1 MIDNNNKS
9 SLHNGWN
16 MRIIV
21 IYFSN
26 GLKRIF
32 RKNSGRIISL
42 LYLTACLI
50 FWKYRYLIWK
60 PEGLFLN
67 LKMFIISA
75 LILVIISSVTFVTIF
90 LIGMTFGASSIS
102 NNLHRIDFVNSV
114 GEAPLLLSKSIDKNN
129 SKIITLE
136 FKTFGIPLSEWAD
149 NQDRIESALNI
160 HIDEIYEGKNC
171 RSVIV
176 KCVDGENRLS
186 DYIEWSESLLSDE
199 NFEIVLGEGY
209 SGRVSVNIAKIPHM
223 LIGGSTGSG
232 KSVLLKLVL
241 MQCVKKDAKVYIA
254 DFKGGVDFPPIW
266 HTKCS
271 LLTDEKTLYKV
282 LVSITDEL
290 QNRKQILRTAGVA
303 NIDEYNRNAEKKL
316 YRIVF
321 ACDEIAEVLDK
332 TGLSKQQ
339 KDEILKIES
348 ELSIIARQG
357 RAFGIH
363 LVLAT
368 QRPDA
373 AILNAQIRN
382 NIDTRICGRAD
393 NVLSQI
399 ILDNTDASDKIAKSS
414 QGRFLT
420 NSGKIF
426 QAYWFDENIL

>member
-90 LIGMTFGASSIS
+90 LIGMPFGASSIS
-102 NNLHRIDFVNSV
+102 NNLHRIGFVNSV

-186 DYIEWSESLLSDE
+186 DYIEWSENLLSDE

-266 HTKCS
+266 HIKCS

-348 ELSIIARQG
+348 ELSLIARQG

-373 AILNAQIRN
+373 GILNGQIRN

-399 ILDNTDASDKIAKSS
+399 ILDSTDAADLIAKSS

>member
-90 LIGMTFGASSIS
+90 LIGMPFGASSIS
-102 NNLHRIDFVNSV
+102 NNLHRIGFVNSV

-136 FKTFGIPLSEWAD
+136 FKTFGIPLSEWTD

-160 HIDEIYEGKNC
+160 HIDEMREGDDC
-171 RSVIV
+171 RVVIIR
-176 KCVDGENRLS
+176 CVDGENRLS
-186 DYIEWSESLLSDE
+186 DYIEWSENLLSDE
-199 NFEIVLGEGY
+199 NFEIMLGEGY

-254 DFKGGVDFPPIW
+254 DFKGGVDFPSIW

-271 LLTDEKTLYKV
+271 LLTDEKTLHKV

-303 NIDEYNRNAEKKL
+303 NIDEYNRSAEKKL

-373 AILNAQIRN
+373 AILNGQIRN

-426 QAYWFDENIL
+426 QAYWFEENIL

>member
-26 GLKRIF
+26 SLKRIF

-90 LIGMTFGASSIS
+90 LIGMPFGASSIS
-102 NNLHRIDFVNSV
+102 NNLHRIGFVNSV

-186 DYIEWSESLLSDE
+186 DFIEWSENMLSKE
-199 NFEIVLGEGY
+199 CFEIVLGEGY
-209 SGRVSVNIAKIPHM
+209 SGRVSVNISKIPHM

-232 KSVLLKLVL
+232 KSILLKLVL
-241 MQCVKKDAKVYIA
+241 MQCVKKGAKVYIA

-266 HTKCS
+266 HIKCS

-332 TGLSKQQ
+332 TGLTKQQ

-348 ELSIIARQG
+348 ELSLIARQG

-373 AILNAQIRN
+373 GILNGQIRN

>member
-90 LIGMTFGASSIS
+90 LIGMPFGASSIS
-102 NNLHRIDFVNSV
+102 NNLHRIGFVNSV

-186 DYIEWSESLLSDE
+186 DFIEWSENMLSKE
-199 NFEIVLGEGY
+199 CFEIVLGEGY
-209 SGRVSVNIAKIPHM
+209 SGRVSVNISKIPHM

-232 KSVLLKLVL
+232 KSILLKLVL
-241 MQCVKKDAKVYIA
+241 MQCVKKGAKIYIA
-254 DFKGGVDFPPIW
+254 DFKGGVDFPNVW
-266 HTKCS
+266 HKKCC
-271 LLTDEKTLYKV
+271 LLTDEGTLLKV
-282 LVSITDEL
+282 LIDVTTEL
-290 QNRKQILRTAGVA
+290 KMRKQILRNAAFA
-303 NIDEYNRNAEKKL
+303 NIDEYNRNTEKKL
-316 YRIVF
+316 QRIIF

-373 AILNAQIRN
+373 AILNGQIRN

-420 NSGKIF
+420 NSRKIF

>member
-26 GLKRIF
+26 GLKKIF

-90 LIGMTFGASSIS
+90 LIGMPFGASSIS
-102 NNLHRIDFVNSV
+102 NNLHRIGFVNSV

-186 DYIEWSESLLSDE
+186 DFIEWSENMLSKE
-199 NFEIVLGEGY
+199 CFEIVLGEGY
-209 SGRVSVNIAKIPHM
+209 SGRVSVNISKIPHM

-232 KSVLLKLVL
+232 KSILLKLVL
-241 MQCVKKDAKVYIA
+241 MQCVKKGAKIYIA
-254 DFKGGVDFPPIW
+254 DFKGGVDFPNVW
-266 HTKCS
+266 HKKCC
-271 LLTDEKTLYKV
+271 LLTDEETLLKV
-282 LVSITDEL
+282 LIDVTTEL
-290 QNRKQILRTAGVA
+290 KRRKQILRNAAFA
-303 NIDEYNRNAEKKL
+303 NIDEYNRNTEKKL
-316 YRIVF
+316 QRIIF

-373 AILNAQIRN
+373 AILNGQIRN

>member
-90 LIGMTFGASSIS
+90 LIGMPFGASSIS
-102 NNLHRIDFVNSV
+102 NNLHRIGFVNSA
-114 GEAPLLLSKSIDKNN
+114 GEAPLLLSKSVDKSNDRVMIL
-129 SKIITLE
+129 K
-136 FKTFGIPLSEWAD
+136 FKTFGIPLSEWTD

-160 HIDEIYEGKNC
+160 HIDEMREGDDC
-171 RSVIV
+171 RGVIIR
-176 KCVDGENRLS
+176 CGDGENRRS
-186 DYIEWSESLLSDE
+186 DYIEWSENLLSDE

-241 MQCVKKDAKVYIA
+241 MQCVKKGAKVYIA

-266 HTKCS
+266 HIKCS
-271 LLTDEKTLYKV
+271 LLTDEKNLYKV

-303 NIDEYNRNAEKKL
+303 NIDEYNRNAKKKL

-373 AILNAQIRN
+373 GILNGQIRN

-399 ILDNTDASDKIAKSS
+399 ILDSTDAADLIAKSS

>member
-32 RKNSGRIISL
+32 RKNSGKIISL

-60 PEGLFLN
+60 PDGLFLN
-67 LKMFIISA
+67 LQSLIISA
-75 LILVIISSVTFVTIF
+75 LTLVIISSVTFVTVF
-90 LIGMTFGASSIS
+90 LIGMPFEASSIS
-102 NNLHRIDFVNSV
+102 NNLHRIGFVNSV

-136 FKTFGIPLSEWAD
+136 FKTFGIPLSEWTD
-149 NQDRIESALNI
+149 NQNRIESALNI
-160 HIDEIYEGKNC
+160 HIDEIYEGDNC

-186 DYIEWSESLLSDE
+186 DFIEWSGNMLSKE
-199 NFEIVLGEGY
+199 CFEIVLGEGY
-209 SGRVSVNIAKIPHM
+209 SGRVSVNISKIPHM

-241 MQCVKKDAKVYIA
+241 MQCVKKGAKVYIA
-254 DFKGGVDFPPIW
+254 DFKGGVDFPNVW
-266 HTKCS
+266 HKKCC
-271 LLTDEKTLYKV
+271 LLTDEETLLKV
-282 LVSITDEL
+282 LIGITTEL
-290 QNRKQILRTAGVA
+290 KRRKEILRNAASA
-303 NIDEYNRNAEKKL
+303 NIDEYNRNTEKKL
-316 YRIVF
+316 QRIIF

-332 TGLSKQQ
+332 TGLTKQQ

-348 ELSIIARQG
+348 ELSVIARQG

-373 AILNAQIRN
+373 GILNGQIRN
-382 NIDTRICGRAD
+382 NIDTKICGRAD

-399 ILDNTDASDKIAKSS
+399 ILDNTDAANLIAKSS

>member
-90 LIGMTFGASSIS
+90 LIGMPFGASSIS
-102 NNLHRIDFVNSV
+102 NNLHRIGFVNSV

-176 KCVDGENRLS
+176 KCVAGENRLS
-186 DYIEWSESLLSDE
+186 DFIEWSENMLSKE
-199 NFEIVLGEGY
+199 CFEIVLGEGY
-209 SGRVSVNIAKIPHM
+209 SGRVSVNISKIPHM

-232 KSVLLKLVL
+232 KSILLKLVL
-241 MQCVKKDAKVYIA
+241 MQCVKKGAKIYIA
-254 DFKGGVDFPPIW
+254 DFKGGVDFPNVW
-266 HTKCS
+266 HKKCC
-271 LLTDEKTLYKV
+271 LLTDEETLLKV
-282 LVSITDEL
+282 LIDVTTEL
-290 QNRKQILRTAGVA
+290 KRRKQILRNAAFA
-303 NIDEYNRNAEKKL
+303 NIDEYNHSAEKKL

-373 AILNAQIRN
+373 AILNGQIRN

>member
-42 LYLTACLI
+42 LFLTACLI

-60 PEGLFLN
+60 PEGLFMN

-90 LIGMTFGASSIS
+90 LIGMPFGASSIS
-102 NNLHRIDFVNSV
+102 NNLHRIGFVNSV
-114 GEAPLLLSKSIDKNN
+114 GEAPLLLSKSTDKNN

-186 DYIEWSESLLSDE
+186 DFIEWSENMLSKE
-199 NFEIVLGEGY
+199 CFEIVLGEGY
-209 SGRVSVNIAKIPHM
+209 SGRVSVNISKIPHM

-271 LLTDEKTLYKV
+271 LLTDEKNLYKV

-290 QNRKQILRTAGVA
+290 QSRKQILRTAGVA
-303 NIDEYNRNAEKKL
+303 NIHEYNRNAEKKL

-373 AILNAQIRN
+373 AILNGQIRN

>member
-90 LIGMTFGASSIS
+90 LIGMPFGASSIS
-102 NNLHRIDFVNSV
+102 NNLHRIGFVNSV

-186 DYIEWSESLLSDE
+186 DFIEWSENMLSKE
-199 NFEIVLGEGY
+199 CFEIVLGEGY
-209 SGRVSVNIAKIPHM
+209 SGRVSVNISKIPHM

-232 KSVLLKLVL
+232 KSILLKLVL
-241 MQCVKKDAKVYIA
+241 MQCVKKGAKIYIA
-254 DFKGGVDFPPIW
+254 DFKGGVDFPNVW
-266 HTKCS
+266 HKKCC
-271 LLTDEKTLYKV
+271 LLTDEETLLKV
-282 LVSITDEL
+282 LIDVTTEL
-290 QNRKQILRTAGVA
+290 KRRKQILCNAAFA
-303 NIDEYNRNAEKKL
+303 NIDEYNRNTEKKL
-316 YRIVF
+316 QRIVF

-373 AILNAQIRN
+373 AILNGQIRN

>member
-75 LILVIISSVTFVTIF
+75 LILVIISLVTFVTIF
-90 LIGMTFGASSIS
+90 LIGMPFGASSIS
-102 NNLHRIDFVNSV
+102 NNLHRIGFVNSV
-114 GEAPLLLSKSIDKNN
+114 GEAPLLLSKSIDKSN

-186 DYIEWSESLLSDE
+186 DFIEWSENMLSKE
-199 NFEIVLGEGY
+199 FFEIVLGEGY
-209 SGRVSVNIAKIPHM
+209 SGRVSVNISKIPHM

-241 MQCVKKDAKVYIA
+241 MQCVKKEAKVYIA

-282 LVSITDEL
+282 LISITDEL
-290 QNRKQILRTAGVA
+290 QSRKQILRTAGVA
-303 NIDEYNRNAEKKL
+303 NIDEYNHKAEEKL

-373 AILNAQIRN
+373 AILNGQIRN

>member
-90 LIGMTFGASSIS
+90 LIGMPFGASSIS
-102 NNLHRIDFVNSV
+102 NNLHRIGFVNSV

-186 DYIEWSESLLSDE
+186 DFIEWSENMLSKE
-199 NFEIVLGEGY
+199 CFEIVLGEGY
-209 SGRVSVNIAKIPHM
+209 SGRVSVNISKIPHM

-232 KSVLLKLVL
+232 KNILLKLVL
-241 MQCVKKDAKVYIA
+241 MQCVKKGAKVYIA

-266 HTKCS
+266 HIKCS

-332 TGLSKQQ
+332 TGLTKQQ

-348 ELSIIARQG
+348 ELSLIARQG

-373 AILNAQIRN
+373 GILNGQIRN

>member
-1 MIDNNNKS
+1 M
-9 SLHNGWN
+9 
-16 MRIIV
+16 
-21 IYFSN
+21 
-26 GLKRIF
+26 
-32 RKNSGRIISL
+32 

-90 LIGMTFGASSIS
+90 LIGMPFGASSIS
-102 NNLHRIDFVNSV
+102 NNLHRIGFVNSV

-160 HIDEIYEGKNC
+160 HIDEMREGDDC
-171 RSVIV
+171 RVVIIR
-176 KCVDGENRLS
+176 CVDGENRLS
-186 DYIEWSESLLSDE
+186 DFIEWSENLLSDE

-209 SGRVSVNIAKIPHM
+209 SGRVSINIAKIPHM

-241 MQCVKKDAKVYIA
+241 MQCVKKGAKVYIA
-254 DFKGGVDFPPIW
+254 DFKGGVDFPNVW
-266 HTKCS
+266 HKKCC
-271 LLTDEKTLYKV
+271 LLTDEETLLKV
-282 LVSITDEL
+282 LIDVTTEL
-290 QNRKQILRTAGVA
+290 KRRKQILRNAAFA
-303 NIDEYNRNAEKKL
+303 NIDEYNRNTEKKL
-316 YRIVF
+316 QRIIF

-332 TGLSKQQ
+332 TGLTKQQ
-339 KDEILKIES
+339 KDEISKIES

-373 AILNAQIRN
+373 AILNGQIRN

>member
-90 LIGMTFGASSIS
+90 LIGMPFGASSIS
-102 NNLHRIDFVNSV
+102 NNLHRIGFVNSV

-149 NQDRIESALNI
+149 NQNRIESALNI

-186 DYIEWSESLLSDE
+186 DFIEWSENMLSKE
-199 NFEIVLGEGY
+199 CFEIVLGEGY
-209 SGRVSVNIAKIPHM
+209 SGRVSVNISKIPHM

-232 KSVLLKLVL
+232 KSILLKLVL
-241 MQCVKKDAKVYIA
+241 MQCVKKGAKVYIA

-266 HTKCS
+266 HIKCS

-332 TGLSKQQ
+332 TGLTKQQ

-348 ELSIIARQG
+348 ELSLIARQG

-373 AILNAQIRN
+373 GILNGQIRN

>member
-90 LIGMTFGASSIS
+90 LIGMPFGASSIS
-102 NNLHRIDFVNSV
+102 NNLHRIGFVNSV

-160 HIDEIYEGKNC
+160 HIDEMREGDDC
-171 RSVIV
+171 RVVIIR
-176 KCVDGENRLS
+176 CVDGENRLS
-186 DYIEWSESLLSDE
+186 DYIEWSENLLSDE

-241 MQCVKKDAKVYIA
+241 MQCVKKGAKVYIA

-266 HTKCS
+266 HIKCS

-290 QNRKQILRTAGVA
+290 QNRKQVLRTAGVA

-373 AILNAQIRN
+373 AILNGQIRN

>member
-90 LIGMTFGASSIS
+90 LIGMPFGASSIS
-102 NNLHRIDFVNSV
+102 NNLHRIGFVNSV
-114 GEAPLLLSKSIDKNN
+114 GEAPLLLSKSTDKNN

-186 DYIEWSESLLSDE
+186 DFIEWSENMLSKE
-199 NFEIVLGEGY
+199 CFEIVLGEGY

-241 MQCVKKDAKVYIA
+241 MQCVKKGAKVYIA

-282 LVSITDEL
+282 LISITDEL
-290 QNRKQILRTAGVA
+290 QSRKQILRTAGVA
-303 NIDEYNRNAEKKL
+303 NIDEYNHKAEEKL

-373 AILNAQIRN
+373 AILNGQIRN

>member
-90 LIGMTFGASSIS
+90 LIGMPFGASSIS
-102 NNLHRIDFVNSV
+102 NNLHRIGFVNSA
-114 GEAPLLLSKSIDKNN
+114 GEAPLLLSKSVDKSNDRVMIL
-129 SKIITLE
+129 K
-136 FKTFGIPLSEWAD
+136 FKTFGIPLSEWTD

-160 HIDEIYEGKNC
+160 HIDEMREGDDC
-171 RSVIV
+171 RVVIIR
-176 KCVDGENRLS
+176 CVDGENRLS
-186 DYIEWSESLLSDE
+186 DYIEWSENLLSDE

-241 MQCVKKDAKVYIA
+241 MQCVKKGAKVYIA

-266 HTKCS
+266 HIKCS
-271 LLTDEKTLYKV
+271 LLTDEKNLYKV

-303 NIDEYNRNAEKKL
+303 NIDEYNRNAKKKL

-373 AILNAQIRN
+373 GIVNGQIRN

-399 ILDNTDASDKIAKSS
+399 ILDSTDAADLIAKSS

>member
-1 MIDNNNKS
+1 M
-9 SLHNGWN
+9 
-16 MRIIV
+16 
-21 IYFSN
+21 
-26 GLKRIF
+26 
-32 RKNSGRIISL
+32 

-90 LIGMTFGASSIS
+90 LIGMPFGASSIS
-102 NNLHRIDFVNSV
+102 NNLHRIGFVNSV

-186 DYIEWSESLLSDE
+186 DFIEWSENMLSKE
-199 NFEIVLGEGY
+199 CFEIVLGEGY
-209 SGRVSVNIAKIPHM
+209 SGRVSVNISKIPHM

-232 KSVLLKLVL
+232 KSILLKLVL
-241 MQCVKKDAKVYIA
+241 MQCVKKGAKVYIA

-266 HTKCS
+266 HIKCS

-332 TGLSKQQ
+332 TGLTKQQ

-348 ELSIIARQG
+348 ELSLIARQG

-373 AILNAQIRN
+373 GILNGQIRN

>member
-26 GLKRIF
+26 GLKKFF

-90 LIGMTFGASSIS
+90 LIGMPFGASSIS
-102 NNLHRIDFVNSV
+102 NNLHRIGFVNSV

-186 DYIEWSESLLSDE
+186 DFIEWSENMLSKE
-199 NFEIVLGEGY
+199 CFEIVLGEGY
-209 SGRVSVNIAKIPHM
+209 SGRVSVNISKIPHM

-232 KSVLLKLVL
+232 KSILLKLVL
-241 MQCVKKDAKVYIA
+241 MQCVKKGAKIYIA
-254 DFKGGVDFPPIW
+254 DFKGGVDFPNVW
-266 HTKCS
+266 HKKCC
-271 LLTDEKTLYKV
+271 LLTDEETLLKV
-282 LVSITDEL
+282 LIDVTTEL
-290 QNRKQILRTAGVA
+290 KRRKQILRNAAFA
-303 NIDEYNRNAEKKL
+303 NIDEYNRNTEKKL
-316 YRIVF
+316 QRIIF

-373 AILNAQIRN
+373 AILNGQIRN

-414 QGRFLT
+414 QGRFLI

>member
-1 MIDNNNKS
+1 
-9 SLHNGWN
+9 

-90 LIGMTFGASSIS
+90 LIGMPFGASSIS
-102 NNLHRIDFVNSV
+102 NNLHRIGFVNSV

-186 DYIEWSESLLSDE
+186 DFIEWSENMLSKE
-199 NFEIVLGEGY
+199 CFEIVLGEGY

-266 HTKCS
+266 HIKCS

-373 AILNAQIRN
+373 AILNGQIRN

>member
-90 LIGMTFGASSIS
+90 LIGMPFGASSIS
-102 NNLHRIDFVNSV
+102 NNLHRIGFVNSA
-114 GEAPLLLSKSIDKNN
+114 GEAPLLLSKSVDKSNDRVMIL
-129 SKIITLE
+129 K
-136 FKTFGIPLSEWAD
+136 FKTFGIPLSEWTD

-160 HIDEIYEGKNC
+160 HIDEMREGDDC
-171 RSVIV
+171 RVVIIR
-176 KCVDGENRLS
+176 CVDGENRLS
-186 DYIEWSESLLSDE
+186 DYIEWSENLLSDE

-241 MQCVKKDAKVYIA
+241 MQCVKKGAKVYIA

-266 HTKCS
+266 HIKCS
-271 LLTDEKTLYKV
+271 LLTDEKNLYKV

-303 NIDEYNRNAEKKL
+303 NIDEYNRNAKKKL

-339 KDEILKIES
+339 KDEIFKIES

-373 AILNAQIRN
+373 GILNGQIRN

-399 ILDNTDASDKIAKSS
+399 ILDSTDAADLIAKSS

>member
-90 LIGMTFGASSIS
+90 LIGMPFGASSIS
-102 NNLHRIDFVNSV
+102 NNLHRIGFVNSV

-176 KCVDGENRLS
+176 KCVAGENRLS
-186 DYIEWSESLLSDE
+186 DFIEWSENMLSKE
-199 NFEIVLGEGY
+199 CFEIVLGEGY
-209 SGRVSVNIAKIPHM
+209 SGRVSVNISKIPHM

-232 KSVLLKLVL
+232 KSILLKLVL
-241 MQCVKKDAKVYIA
+241 MQCVKKGAKIYIA

-271 LLTDEKTLYKV
+271 LLTDEKILHKV

-290 QNRKQILRTAGVA
+290 QSRKQILRTAGVA
-303 NIDEYNRNAEKKL
+303 NIDEYNRDAKKKL

-373 AILNAQIRN
+373 AILNGQIRN

>member
-9 SLHNGWN
+9 SLHNGWD

-90 LIGMTFGASSIS
+90 LIGMPFGASSIS
-102 NNLHRIDFVNSV
+102 NNLHRIGFVNSV
-114 GEAPLLLSKSIDKNN
+114 GEAPLLLSKSTDKNN

-149 NQDRIESALNI
+149 NQDRIEPALNI

-186 DYIEWSESLLSDE
+186 DFIEWSENMLSKE
-199 NFEIVLGEGY
+199 CFEIVLGEGY
-209 SGRVSVNIAKIPHM
+209 SGRVSVNISKIPHM

-232 KSVLLKLVL
+232 KSILLKLVL
-241 MQCVKKDAKVYIA
+241 MQCVKKGAKIYIA
-254 DFKGGVDFPPIW
+254 DFKGGVDFPNVW
-266 HTKCS
+266 HKKCC
-271 LLTDEKTLYKV
+271 LLTDEETLLKV
-282 LVSITDEL
+282 LIDVTTEL
-290 QNRKQILRTAGVA
+290 KRRKQILRNAAFA
-303 NIDEYNRNAEKKL
+303 NIDEYNRNTEKKL
-316 YRIVF
+316 QRIIF

-332 TGLSKQQ
+332 TGLTKQQ

-348 ELSIIARQG
+348 ELSLIARQG

-373 AILNAQIRN
+373 GILNGQIRN

-399 ILDNTDASDKIAKSS
+399 ILDSTDAADLIAKYS
-414 QGRFLT
+414 QGSFLT

-426 QAYWFDENIL
+426 QAYWFDKNIL

>member
-90 LIGMTFGASSIS
+90 LIGMPFGASSIS
-102 NNLHRIDFVNSV
+102 NNLHRIGFVNSA
-114 GEAPLLLSKSIDKNN
+114 GEAPLLLSKSVDKSNDRVMIL
-129 SKIITLE
+129 K

-186 DYIEWSESLLSDE
+186 DFIEWSENMLSKE
-199 NFEIVLGEGY
+199 CFEIVLGEGY
-209 SGRVSVNIAKIPHM
+209 SGRVSVNISKIPHM

-232 KSVLLKLVL
+232 KSILLKLVL
-241 MQCVKKDAKVYIA
+241 MQCVKKGAKIYIA

-266 HTKCS
+266 YTK
-271 LLTDEKTLYKV
+271 LL
-282 LVSITDEL
+282 
-290 QNRKQILRTAGVA
+290 
-303 NIDEYNRNAEKKL
+303 
-316 YRIVF
+316 F
-321 ACDEIAEVLDK
+321 AD
-332 TGLSKQQ
+332 
-339 KDEILKIES
+339 
-348 ELSIIARQG
+348 
-357 RAFGIH
+357 
-363 LVLAT
+363 
-368 QRPDA
+368 
-373 AILNAQIRN
+373 
-382 NIDTRICGRAD
+382 
-393 NVLSQI
+393 
-399 ILDNTDASDKIAKSS
+399 
-414 QGRFLT
+414 
-420 NSGKIF
+420 
-426 QAYWFDENIL
+426 

>member
-9 SLHNGWN
+9 SLHNGWD

-90 LIGMTFGASSIS
+90 LIGMPFGASSIS
-102 NNLHRIDFVNSV
+102 NNLHRISFVNSV
-114 GEAPLLLSKSIDKNN
+114 GEAPLLLSKSTDKNN

-149 NQDRIESALNI
+149 NQDRIEPALNI

-186 DYIEWSESLLSDE
+186 DFIEWSENMLSKE
-199 NFEIVLGEGY
+199 CFEIVLGEGY
-209 SGRVSVNIAKIPHM
+209 SGRVSVNISKIPHM

-232 KSVLLKLVL
+232 KSILLKLVL
-241 MQCVKKDAKVYIA
+241 MQCVKKGAKIYIA
-254 DFKGGVDFPPIW
+254 DFKGGVDFPNVW
-266 HTKCS
+266 HKKCC
-271 LLTDEKTLYKV
+271 LLTDEETLLKV
-282 LVSITDEL
+282 LIDVTTEL
-290 QNRKQILRTAGVA
+290 KRRKQILRNAAFA
-303 NIDEYNRNAEKKL
+303 NIDEYNRNTEKKL
-316 YRIVF
+316 QRIIF

-332 TGLSKQQ
+332 TGLTKQQ

-348 ELSIIARQG
+348 ELSLIARQG

-373 AILNAQIRN
+373 GILNGQIRN

-399 ILDNTDASDKIAKSS
+399 ILDSTDAADLIAKYS
-414 QGRFLT
+414 QGSFLT

-426 QAYWFDENIL
+426 QAYWFDKNIL

>member
-42 LYLTACLI
+42 LYLTACLF

-90 LIGMTFGASSIS
+90 LIGMPFGASSIS
-102 NNLHRIDFVNSV
+102 NNLHRIGFVNSV

-186 DYIEWSESLLSDE
+186 DYIEWSENLLSDE

-209 SGRVSVNIAKIPHM
+209 SGRVSVNISKIPHM

-232 KSVLLKLVL
+232 KSILLKLVL
-241 MQCVKKDAKVYIA
+241 MQCVKKGAKIYIA
-254 DFKGGVDFPPIW
+254 DFKGGVDFPNVW
-266 HTKCS
+266 HKKCC
-271 LLTDEKTLYKV
+271 LLTDEETLLKV
-282 LVSITDEL
+282 LIDVTTEL
-290 QNRKQILRTAGVA
+290 KRRKQILRNAASA
-303 NIDEYNRNAEKKL
+303 NIDEYNRNTEKKL
-316 YRIVF
+316 QRIIF

-332 TGLSKQQ
+332 TGLTKQQ

-348 ELSIIARQG
+348 ELSLIARQG

-373 AILNAQIRN
+373 GILNGQIRN

-399 ILDNTDASDKIAKSS
+399 ILDSTDAADLIAKSS
-414 QGRFLT
+414 QGCFLT

>member
-1 MIDNNNKS
+1 MIDNNDKS
-9 SLHNGWN
+9 SLHNRWN

-90 LIGMTFGASSIS
+90 LIGMPFGASSIS
-102 NNLHRIDFVNSV
+102 NNLHRIGFVNSV

-186 DYIEWSESLLSDE
+186 DFIEWSENMLSKE
-199 NFEIVLGEGY
+199 CFEILLGEGY

-266 HTKCS
+266 HIKCS

-373 AILNAQIRN
+373 AILNGQIRN

>member
-90 LIGMTFGASSIS
+90 LIGMPFGASSIS
-102 NNLHRIDFVNSV
+102 NNLHRIGFVNSV

-186 DYIEWSESLLSDE
+186 DFIEWSENMLSKE
-199 NFEIVLGEGY
+199 CFEIVLGEGY
-209 SGRVSVNIAKIPHM
+209 SGRVSVNISKIPHM

-232 KSVLLKLVL
+232 KSILLKLVL
-241 MQCVKKDAKVYIA
+241 MQCVKKGAKVYIA

-266 HTKCS
+266 HIKCS

-282 LVSITDEL
+282 IVSITDEL

-332 TGLSKQQ
+332 TGLTKQQ

-348 ELSIIARQG
+348 ELSLIARQG

-373 AILNAQIRN
+373 GILNGQIRN

>member
-90 LIGMTFGASSIS
+90 LIGMPFGASSIS
-102 NNLHRIDFVNSV
+102 NNLHRIGFVNSV

-186 DYIEWSESLLSDE
+186 DFIEWSENMLSKE
-199 NFEIVLGEGY
+199 CFEIVLGEGY
-209 SGRVSVNIAKIPHM
+209 SGRVSVNISKIPHM

-232 KSVLLKLVL
+232 KSILLKLVL
-241 MQCVKKDAKVYIA
+241 MQCVKKGAKIYIA
-254 DFKGGVDFPPIW
+254 DFKGGVDFPNVW
-266 HTKCS
+266 HKKCC
-271 LLTDEKTLYKV
+271 LLTDEETLLKV
-282 LVSITDEL
+282 LIDVTTEL
-290 QNRKQILRTAGVA
+290 KRRKQILRNAAFA
-303 NIDEYNRNAEKKL
+303 NIDEYNRNTEKKL

-363 LVLAT
+363 LVFAT

-373 AILNAQIRN
+373 AILNGQIRN

>member
-75 LILVIISSVTFVTIF
+75 LILVIISLVTFVTIF
-90 LIGMTFGASSIS
+90 LIGMPFGASSIS
-102 NNLHRIDFVNSV
+102 NNLHRIGFVNSV
-114 GEAPLLLSKSIDKNN
+114 GEAPLLLSKSIDKSN

-186 DYIEWSESLLSDE
+186 DFIEWSENMLSKE
-199 NFEIVLGEGY
+199 FFEIVLGEGY
-209 SGRVSVNIAKIPHM
+209 SGRVSVNISKIPHM

-232 KSVLLKLVL
+232 KRVLLKLVL
-241 MQCVKKDAKVYIA
+241 MQCVKKEAKVYIA

-282 LVSITDEL
+282 LISITDEL
-290 QNRKQILRTAGVA
+290 QSRKQILRTAGVA
-303 NIDEYNRNAEKKL
+303 NIDEYNHKAEEKL

-373 AILNAQIRN
+373 AILNGQIRN

>member
-90 LIGMTFGASSIS
+90 LIGMPFGASSIS
-102 NNLHRIDFVNSV
+102 NNLHRIGFVNSV

-136 FKTFGIPLSEWAD
+136 FKTFGIPLSEWTD

-160 HIDEIYEGKNC
+160 HIDEMREGDDC
-171 RSVIV
+171 RVVIIR
-176 KCVDGENRLS
+176 CVDGENRLS
-186 DYIEWSESLLSDE
+186 DYIEWSENLLSDE
-199 NFEIVLGEGY
+199 NFEIMLGEGY

-254 DFKGGVDFPPIW
+254 DFKGGVDFPSIW

-271 LLTDEKTLYKV
+271 LLTDEKTLHKV

-303 NIDEYNRNAEKKL
+303 NIDEYNRSAEKKL

-373 AILNAQIRN
+373 AILNGQIRN

>member
-90 LIGMTFGASSIS
+90 LIGMPFGASSIS
-102 NNLHRIDFVNSV
+102 NNLHRIGFVNSA
-114 GEAPLLLSKSIDKNN
+114 GEAPLLLSKSVDKSNDRVMIL
-129 SKIITLE
+129 K
-136 FKTFGIPLSEWAD
+136 FKTFGIPLSEWTD

-160 HIDEIYEGKNC
+160 HIDEMREGDDC
-171 RSVIV
+171 RVVIIR
-176 KCVDGENRLS
+176 CVDGENRLS
-186 DYIEWSESLLSDE
+186 DYIEWSENLLSDE

-241 MQCVKKDAKVYIA
+241 MQCVKKGAKVYIA

-266 HTKCS
+266 HIKCS
-271 LLTDEKTLYKV
+271 LLTDEKNLYKV

-303 NIDEYNRNAEKKL
+303 NIDEYNRNAKKKL

-373 AILNAQIRN
+373 GILNGQIRN

-399 ILDNTDASDKIAKSS
+399 ILDSTDAADLIAKSS

-420 NSGKIF
+420 NSGKIS

>member
-90 LIGMTFGASSIS
+90 LIGMPFGASSIS
-102 NNLHRIDFVNSV
+102 NNLHRIGFVNSV
-114 GEAPLLLSKSIDKNN
+114 GEAPLLLSKSTDKNN

-160 HIDEIYEGKNC
+160 HIDEIYEGENC

-186 DYIEWSESLLSDE
+186 DFIEWSENMLSKE
-199 NFEIVLGEGY
+199 CFEIVLGEGY
-209 SGRVSVNIAKIPHM
+209 SGRVSVNISKIPHM

-232 KSVLLKLVL
+232 KSILLKLVL
-241 MQCVKKDAKVYIA
+241 MQCVKKGAKIYIA
-254 DFKGGVDFPPIW
+254 DFKGGVDFPNVW
-266 HTKCS
+266 HKKCC
-271 LLTDEKTLYKV
+271 LLTDEETLHKV
-282 LVSITDEL
+282 LIDVTTEL
-290 QNRKQILRTAGVA
+290 KRRKQILRNAAFA
-303 NIDEYNRNAEKKL
+303 NIDEYNLNAEEKL

-373 AILNAQIRN
+373 AILNGQIRN

-399 ILDNTDASDKIAKSS
+399 ILDNADASDKIAKSS

>member
-90 LIGMTFGASSIS
+90 LIGMPFGASSIS
-102 NNLHRIDFVNSV
+102 NNLHRIGFVNSV

-186 DYIEWSESLLSDE
+186 DFIEWSENMLSKE
-199 NFEIVLGEGY
+199 CFEIVLGEGY
-209 SGRVSVNIAKIPHM
+209 SGRVSVNISKIPHM

-232 KSVLLKLVL
+232 KSILLKLVL
-241 MQCVKKDAKVYIA
+241 MQCVKKGAKIYIA
-254 DFKGGVDFPPIW
+254 DFKGGVDFPNVW
-266 HTKCS
+266 HKKCC
-271 LLTDEKTLYKV
+271 LLTDEETLLKV
-282 LVSITDEL
+282 LIDVTTEL
-290 QNRKQILRTAGVA
+290 KRRKQILRNAAFA
-303 NIDEYNRNAEKKL
+303 NIDEYNRNAKEKL

-373 AILNAQIRN
+373 AILNGQIRN

-393 NVLSQI
+393 NVLSLI